1 MIWTAIIATSFIAFM
16 LKYLGQAVPAA
27 WLENARIQKFALYL
41 PTALL
46 AALVAVQSLGSEK
59 NINTHTHTHTHTQ
72 TQTQTH
78 THTHTHTHTCSCNA
92 ASWNAAAV
100 GP

>member
-59 NINTHTHTHTHTQ
+59 NIVFDAR
-72 TQTQTH
+72 
-78 THTHTHTHTCSCNA
+78 SIGVLV
-92 ASWNAAAV
+92 AAV
-100 GP
+100 ALFLKAPFPVVVLLAALTSAGIHQL

>member
-1 MIWTAIIATSFIAFM
+1 MIWTAVIATSFIAFM

-46 AALVAVQSLGSEK
+46 AALVAVQSLGREK
-59 NINTHTHTHTHTQ
+59 NIVFDAR
-72 TQTQTH
+72 
-78 THTHTHTHTCSCNA
+78 SIGVVV
-92 ASWNAAAV
+92 AAV
-100 GP
+100 ALFFKAPFPVVVLLAALTSAGIHQL

>member
-1 MIWTAIIATSFIAFM
+1 MIWTAIIATSVIAFM

-59 NINTHTHTHTHTQ
+59 NIVFDAR
-72 TQTQTH
+72 
-78 THTHTHTHTCSCNA
+78 SIGVVV
-92 ASWNAAAV
+92 AAV
-100 GP
+100 ALFLKAPFTVVVLLAALTSAGIHQL

>member
-46 AALVAVQSLGSEK
+46 AALVAVQSLGNEK
-59 NINTHTHTHTHTQ
+59 NIVFDAR
-72 TQTQTH
+72 
-78 THTHTHTHTCSCNA
+78 SIGVLVDAVALFFKAPFPIVVLLA
-92 ASWNAAAV
+92 ALTSA
-100 GP
+100 GIYQL

>member
-59 NINTHTHTHTHTQ
+59 NIVFDAR
-72 TQTQTH
+72 
-78 THTHTHTHTCSCNA
+78 SIGVLV
-92 ASWNAAAV
+92 AV
-100 GP
+100 LALFFKAPFPVVVLLSALTSAGIHQL

>member
-46 AALVAVQSLGSEK
+46 GALVAVQSLGSEK
-59 NINTHTHTHTHTQ
+59 NIVFDAR
-72 TQTQTH
+72 
-78 THTHTHTHTCSCNA
+78 SIGVLV
-92 ASWNAAAV
+92 AAV
-100 GP
+100 ALFFSTISSSRTFSCANLSRDSSTLN

>member
-59 NINTHTHTHTHTQ
+59 NIVFDAR
-72 TQTQTH
+72 
-78 THTHTHTHTCSCNA
+78 SIGVLV
-92 ASWNAAAV
+92 AAV
-100 GP
+100 ALIFKAPFPVVVLLAALTSAGIHQL

>member
-59 NINTHTHTHTHTQ
+59 NIVFDAR
-72 TQTQTH
+72 
-78 THTHTHTHTCSCNA
+78 SVGVLV
-92 ASWNAAAV
+92 AAV
-100 GP
+100 ALFFKAPFPIVVLLAALTSAGIHQL

>member
-1 MIWTAIIATSFIAFM
+1 MIWTAIIATSVIAFM

-59 NINTHTHTHTHTQ
+59 NIVFDAR
-72 TQTQTH
+72 
-78 THTHTHTHTCSCNA
+78 SIGVVV
-92 ASWNAAAV
+92 AAV
-100 GP
+100 ALFLKAPFPVVVLLAVLTSAGIHQL

>member
-46 AALVAVQSLGSEK
+46 AALVAVQSLGNDK
-59 NINTHTHTHTHTQ
+59 NIVFDAR
-72 TQTQTH
+72 
-78 THTHTHTHTCSCNA
+78 SIGVLV
-92 ASWNAAAV
+92 AAV
-100 GP
+100 ALFFKAPFPIVVLLAALTSAGIYQL

>member
-1 MIWTAIIATSFIAFM
+1 MIWTAIIATSVIAFM

-59 NINTHTHTHTHTQ
+59 NIVFDAR
-72 TQTQTH
+72 
-78 THTHTHTHTCSCNA
+78 SIGVVV
-92 ASWNAAAV
+92 AAV
-100 GP
+100 ALFLKAPFPLVVILAALTSAGIHQL

>member
-59 NINTHTHTHTHTQ
+59 NIVFDAR
-72 TQTQTH
+72 
-78 THTHTHTHTCSCNA
+78 SIGVLV
-92 ASWNAAAV
+92 AAV
-100 GP
+100 ALFFKAPFPVVVLLSALTSAGIHQL

>member
-46 AALVAVQSLGSEK
+46 AALVAVQTLGSEK
-59 NINTHTHTHTHTQ
+59 NIVFGAR
-72 TQTQTH
+72 
-78 THTHTHTHTCSCNA
+78 SIGVLVAGVALFFKAPFPVVVILA
-92 ASWNAAAV
+92 ALTSA
-100 GP
+100 GIHQL

>member
-46 AALVAVQSLGSEK
+46 AALVAVQTLGSEK
-59 NINTHTHTHTHTQ
+59 NIVFDAR
-72 TQTQTH
+72 
-78 THTHTHTHTCSCNA
+78 SIGVLVAGVALFFKAPFPVVVILA
-92 ASWNAAAV
+92 ALTSA
-100 GP
+100 GIHQL

>member
-59 NINTHTHTHTHTQ
+59 NIVFDAR
-72 TQTQTH
+72 
-78 THTHTHTHTCSCNA
+78 SVGVLV
-92 ASWNAAAV
+92 AAV
-100 GP
+100 ALIFKAPFPIVVLLAALSSAGIHQL

>member
-1 MIWTAIIATSFIAFM
+1 MIWTAIIATSVIAFM

-27 WLENARIQKFALYL
+27 LLENARIQKFALYL

-59 NINTHTHTHTHTQ
+59 NIVFDAR
-72 TQTQTH
+72 
-78 THTHTHTHTCSCNA
+78 SIGVVV
-92 ASWNAAAV
+92 AAV
-100 GP
+100 ALFLKAPFPVVVLLAALTSAGIHQL

>member
-46 AALVAVQSLGSEK
+46 AALVAVQTLGSEK
-59 NINTHTHTHTHTQ
+59 NIVFDAR
-72 TQTQTH
+72 
-78 THTHTHTHTCSCNA
+78 SIGVLVAGVALFFKAPFPVVVLLA
-92 ASWNAAAV
+92 ALTSA
-100 GP
+100 GIHQL

>member
-46 AALVAVQSLGSEK
+46 AALVAVQSLGSEQ
-59 NINTHTHTHTHTQ
+59 NIVFDARSIGVLVATVALFFKAPFPVVVLL
-72 TQTQTH
+72 
-78 THTHTHTHTCSCNA
+78 A
-92 ASWNAAAV
+92 ALTSA
-100 GP
+100 GIHRL

>member
-27 WLENARIQKFALYL
+27 WLENVRIQKFALYL

-59 NINTHTHTHTHTQ
+59 NIVFDAR
-72 TQTQTH
+72 
-78 THTHTHTHTCSCNA
+78 SIGVLV
-92 ASWNAAAV
+92 AAV
-100 GP
+100 ALFFKAPFPVVVLLAALTSAGIHQL

>member
-59 NINTHTHTHTHTQ
+59 NIVFDAR
-72 TQTQTH
+72 
-78 THTHTHTHTCSCNA
+78 SIGVLVAGVALFFKAPFPIVVLLA
-92 ASWNAAAV
+92 ALTSA
-100 GP
+100 GIHQL

>member
-59 NINTHTHTHTHTQ
+59 NIVFDAR
-72 TQTQTH
+72 
-78 THTHTHTHTCSCNA
+78 SIGVLVAGVALFFKAPFPVVVILA
-92 ASWNAAAV
+92 ALTSA
-100 GP
+100 GIHQL

>member
-1 MIWTAIIATSFIAFM
+1 MIWTAIIATSVFAFL
-16 LKYLGQAVPAA
+16 LKYLGQAVPAT

-59 NINTHTHTHTHTQ
+59 NIVFDAR
-72 TQTQTH
+72 
-78 THTHTHTHTCSCNA
+78 SIGVVV
-92 ASWNAAAV
+92 AAV
-100 GP
+100 ALFLKAPFPVVVILAALTSAGIHQL

>member
-27 WLENARIQKFALYL
+27 WLENARIQRFALYL

-59 NINTHTHTHTHTQ
+59 NIVFDAR
-72 TQTQTH
+72 
-78 THTHTHTHTCSCNA
+78 SVGVLV
-92 ASWNAAAV
+92 AAV
-100 GP
+100 ALIFKAPFPVVVLLAALTSAGIHQL

>member
-46 AALVAVQSLGSEK
+46 AALVAVQSLGNEK
-59 NINTHTHTHTHTQ
+59 NIVFDAR
-72 TQTQTH
+72 
-78 THTHTHTHTCSCNA
+78 SIGVLV
-92 ASWNAAAV
+92 AAV
-100 GP
+100 ALFFKAPFPVVVLLAALTSARIHQL

>member
-59 NINTHTHTHTHTQ
+59 NIVFDAR
-72 TQTQTH
+72 
-78 THTHTHTHTCSCNA
+78 SIGVLV
-92 ASWNAAAV
+92 AAV
-100 GP
+100 ALFFKASFPIVVLLAALTSAGIHQL

>member
-1 MIWTAIIATSFIAFM
+1 MIWTAVIATSFIAFM

-59 NINTHTHTHTHTQ
+59 NIVFDAR
-72 TQTQTH
+72 
-78 THTHTHTHTCSCNA
+78 SIGVLVAGVALFFKAPFPVVVILA
-92 ASWNAAAV
+92 ALTSA
-100 GP
+100 GIHQL